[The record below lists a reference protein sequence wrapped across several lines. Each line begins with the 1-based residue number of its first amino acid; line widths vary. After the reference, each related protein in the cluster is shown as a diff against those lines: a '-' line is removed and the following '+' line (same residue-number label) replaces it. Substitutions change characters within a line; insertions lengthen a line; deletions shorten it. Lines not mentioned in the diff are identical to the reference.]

1 MRIAHFVSG
10 FPVQSETFVLDEIA
24 AFASEGFENIV
35 VPLRPLQT
43 SREEFSKWKN
53 AGGWTDT
60 SLGLREVLYP
70 PASPFSGVRNLNT
83 HSTSVLARMAGAGLI
98 HPRELLRLLYTGKR
112 LLDVVSWLE
121 RQGVVHCHAH
131 FAHYPA
137 ELAWG
142 CSCVL
147 GTTFSWNAHSYDL
160 RLYSAHLKQRIRDA
174 DLVFPISE
182 DNRRFIQ
189 EQITG
194 EEGSEAIREKLR
206 IIRCGIRLGDY
217 SLGVE
222 AETSCDPILLGVGRL
237 VDTKGFADLI
247 RAASL
252 LLRDGIR
259 VTVRIIG
266 EGPERP
272 NLLALASSLGC
283 QDRIE
288 LMGSLPRDQVREEQ
302 RRATLL
308 VMPCCPGRNGLDGI
322 PVVLMEAMALGT
334 PVVATRF
341 AAIPELVKD
350 GVNGRLIPPSQPE
363 VLAGVIRDL
372 LASPSRRHQLALAAR
387 GTIEAEFDGPRNY
400 REKARLVKQLIH
412 SKQGLVQ

>member
-1 MRIAHFVSG
+1 M
-10 FPVQSETFVLDEIA
+10 
-24 AFASEGFENIV
+24 
-35 VPLRPLQT
+35 
-43 SREEFSKWKN
+43 
-53 AGGWTDT
+53 
-60 SLGLREVLYP
+60 
-70 PASPFSGVRNLNT
+70 
-83 HSTSVLARMAGAGLI
+83 

-142 CSCVL
+142 CSRVL

-302 RRATLL
+302 R
-308 VMPCCPGRNGLDGI
+308 
-322 PVVLMEAMALGT
+322 
-334 PVVATRF
+334 
-341 AAIPELVKD
+341 
-350 GVNGRLIPPSQPE
+350 
-363 VLAGVIRDL
+363 
-372 LASPSRRHQLALAAR
+372 
-387 GTIEAEFDGPRNY
+387 
-400 REKARLVKQLIH
+400 
-412 SKQGLVQ
+412 